1 MTKHIDN
8 FSTAGRLEI
17 IFPFDIY
24 RFLSAITLIVIH
36 VKSQMNMEKF

>member
-17 IFPFDIY
+17 IFPDIY

-36 VKSQMNMEKF
+36 VKSHIDLF

>member
-17 IFPFDIY
+17 IFPFDMYMY

-36 VKSQMNMEKF
+36 VKSHIDLF